1 MNKNKYL
8 FGLIGLALGFIV
20 SFFITQSINKS
31 NTGTTVG
38 AQTAAMGGGAQSGG
52 PSQQQ
57 MMESVRE
64 TLEKAKNNPN
74 DFEAQV
80 NAARQFVQ
88 ISQIDKSIE
97 YLKRAFEINP
107 TEAGNL
113 GIQPFLGQYYF
124 EQKDYIESE
133 KWFRLALESEADKA
147 PVYVEIGSTYILR
160 NPPEPDKA
168 IENLQAALAINDKD
182 GHAIGHLIEAYLL
195 KKDAAQAENTLN
207 RLKEA
212 EPGNKRITLY
222 QNLLADLK
230 AGKPVSIPGE

>member
-8 FGLIGLALGFIV
+8 FGLIGLVIGFML
-20 SFFITQSINKS
+20 SFFITQSLNRS
-31 NTGTTVG
+31 GAVTG
-38 AQTAAMGGGAQSGG
+38 AQPAVSGGGAQPGG
-52 PSQQQ
+52 PSQQA
-57 MMESVRE
+57 MMASVRE

-88 ISQIDKSIE
+88 VNQVDKSVE

-107 TEAGNL
+107 AEAGNL
-113 GIQPFLGQYYF
+113 GIPPFIGQYYF
-124 EQKDYIESE
+124 QEKNYVESE
-133 KWFRLALESEADKA
+133 KWFREALKSEKEKG

-160 NPPEPDKA
+160 NPPDPDSA
-168 IENLQAALAINDKD
+168 ITNLQAALELDSKD
-182 GHAIGHLIEAYLL
+182 GHALGHMVEAYLL
-195 KKDAAQAENTLN
+195 KKNASEAENILN

-212 EPGNKRITLY
+212 EPGNKRISLY

-230 AGKPVSIPGE
+230 AGKPVTIPGE

>member
-1 MNKNKYL
+1 M
-8 FGLIGLALGFIV
+8 A
-20 SFFITQSINKS
+20 
-31 NTGTTVG
+31 
-38 AQTAAMGGGAQSGG
+38 
-52 PSQQQ
+52 
-57 MMESVRE
+57 SVRE

-88 ISQIDKSIE
+88 IDQVDKSIE
-97 YLKRAFEINP
+97 YLKRAFEINA

-113 GIQPFLGQYYF
+113 GIPPFIGQYYF
-124 EQKDYIESE
+124 GRKEYVESE
-133 KWFRLALESEADKA
+133 KWFRHALDSEKEKG

-160 NPPEPDKA
+160 NPPDPDKA
-168 IENLQAALAINDKD
+168 IENLQQAIALNPKD
-182 GHAIGHLIEAYLL
+182 GHALGHLIEAYLL
-195 KKDAAQAENTLN
+195 KKDARAAENVLN

-212 EPGNKRITLY
+212 EPGNKRISLY